1 MSSLENSTLDE
12 LLNEIRT
19 REAREIPLD
28 ESELVYDPSQSM
40 THTECVAAAAAYMQK
55 RSDVVL
61 PEFYTWN
68 AELPDVIAFNRDHST
83 VIECKV
89 SRSDFLAD
97 KKKSFR
103 MNPNSGMGDTRYYCC
118 PKGLI
123 KPEELPVFWGL
134 LYIYPDGKV
143 RKQRE
148 STGRFKK
155 NIEAEHH
162 ALFYYARRAYY
173 AGVHK
178 AVLEYRGFDGK

>member
-1 MSSLENSTLDE
+1 MKDLSDVPLDS

-28 ESELVYDPSQSM
+28 DRELLYSSDDKM
-40 THTECVAAAAAYMQK
+40 THAECVAAATEYMQK

-61 PEFYTWN
+61 PEFYSWN
-68 AELPDVIAFNRDHST
+68 AELPDVIAFNRDSST

-89 SRSDFLAD
+89 SRSDFLRD
-97 KKKSFR
+97 KAKPFR
-103 MNPNSGMGDTRYYCC
+103 MNPNSGMGDSRYYCC

-123 KPEELPVFWGL
+123 KPEELPVYWGL
-134 LYIYPDGKV
+134 LYVYPDGKV

-148 STGRFKK
+148 SVGRFKK
-155 NIEAEHH
+155 NIDAEHH
-162 ALFYYARRAYY
+162 LLFYYARRAYY

-178 AVLEYRGFDGK
+178 TVLEYRGYDG